1 MTKYLLFCK
10 SNKSVAKTPIGN
22 FSALFKAPSSS
33 EILGVLAK
41 HLIFSHS
48 IIEHYRSPRPEQKF
62 IKNIYISWNSRG
74 IFGPIVCRFDNQIIH
89 KNCNLSCSD
98 FSNILDILYIRLGPK
113 WSTTPITAMGHPLPN
128 RGMLWKTV
136 FLYFK

>member
-1 MTKYLLFCK
+1 MEQISCSLKLTDEPLVTKYLLFCK

-62 IKNIYISWNSRG
+62 IKKTYI
-74 IFGPIVCRFDNQIIH
+74 QQ
-89 KNCNLSCSD
+89 
-98 FSNILDILYIRLGPK
+98 ILDHRLPSLPK
-113 WSTTPITAMGHPLPN
+113 KW
-128 RGMLWKTV
+128 V
-136 FLYFK
+136 FYFK